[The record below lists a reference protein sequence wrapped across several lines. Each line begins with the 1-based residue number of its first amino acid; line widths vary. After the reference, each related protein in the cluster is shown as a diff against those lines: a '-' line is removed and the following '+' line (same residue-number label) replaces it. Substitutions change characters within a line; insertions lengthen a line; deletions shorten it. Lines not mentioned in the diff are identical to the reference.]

1 MKLSEHSIDK
11 ILQVIPATGLMF
23 LFATP
28 LLPGEFFSDI
38 PNLHWTSS
46 SNNLVFSLGADS
58 GPSRSQI
65 GTPTVADSAIVEP
78 PSDIRKRG
86 PVDPLKPRLIVL
98 LEASAPNDSQGEVE
112 ILDLLE
118 NRDQCKTIY
127 GDHNVT
133 PLMLAA
139 GNSSLIV
146 LLKLM
151 ECGGEINRTNTFGS
165 TALMYAASAGRTEN
179 VKALLGKGADR
190 TVIDSSGDTALTM
203 ATQQLHTD
211 IVEMLRKK

>member
-11 ILQVIPATGLMF
+11 ILQVIPAAGLMF
-23 LFATP
+23 LFATA
-28 LLPGEFFSDI
+28 LLPDEFFSDI
-38 PNLHWTSS
+38 PNPHWISGT
-46 SNNLVFSLGADS
+46 NNLLYSLLANS

-65 GTPTVADSAIVEP
+65 STPTVVDSAIVEP
-78 PSDIRKRG
+78 PSDIRGRG

-98 LEASAPNDSQGEVE
+98 LEGSTPNDSQGEVE

-118 NRDQCKTIY
+118 NRVQCKTIY
-127 GDHNVT
+127 GEQNVT

-151 ECGGEINRTNTFGS
+151 HCGAEINRANTFGS

-190 TVIDSSGDTALTM
+190 AVIDSSGDTALTM

-211 IVEMLRKK
+211 IVELLRKK